1 MLRVLHLKKKC
12 RKDYKTLDTV
22 INIVKVEIPWR
33 KCNSMKKTI
42 ELLKKNNEL
51 TIIEDELDM
60 YLEIPHLAYAEVK
73 KEDGGKALLFT
84 NVVDK
89 KNNKKFDEPVFM
101 NVFGS
106 YRRCELLFGR
116 TIESVADEINK
127 LLHMKPPSGIA
138 DKISMASQLFS
149 LKNIFPTRLPG
160 KGECQEVQY
169 LNDAID
175 LYKLPVLTTWEQD
188 GGPFIT
194 MGQVYTQSLDGD
206 MVNLGMYRLQVYD
219 KNHLGMHWQ
228 IHKDSS
234 HFFDQYQ
241 KAGKKMPV
249 SIAIGGDPL
258 YTWCATAPLP
268 YGVNELLMYGLI
280 TKKPAKLVKSL
291 TTPLYIPRDVDYV
304 IEGWVDTHDLKVE
317 GPFGDHTGYYTLEE
331 PYPVMEVSAITTKK
345 KKVFLATVV
354 GKPPLEDKYMG
365 WATGKIFFPL
375 LKTTAPDLIDYHMP
389 ENAGF
394 HNLIL
399 AKMQPL
405 YKGHAKQ
412 FMHAFWGV
420 GQMSFVKH
428 AIFVDEKAP
437 SLDNYE
443 SFAMYVLNRFTP
455 KCLFITEGILDALDH
470 SSPETLV
477 GGKLGVDVTSANI
490 VAEPELINDNELLV
504 DVKALIPDT
513 VNLHQYMT
521 RTKNPIAVITINKKK
536 SAQEYFEALKPLVN
550 NLRIVVFVDALN
562 NDIFN
567 PYMLVWRVTNN
578 IDAQRDIYIHELM
591 VGIDGTN
598 KNILDGYT
606 REWPDDVICTKS
618 VINSLKERNIWDFD
632 EKLEDK
638 FQI

>member
-1 MLRVLHLKKKC
+1 MQ
-12 RKDYKTLDTV
+12 
-22 INIVKVEIPWR
+22 
-33 KCNSMKKTI
+33 KTI
-42 ELLKKNNEL
+42 NLLKKNSEL
-51 TIIEDELDM
+51 KVIDSELDI

-73 KEDGGKALLFT
+73 KRDGGKALLFT

-89 KNNKKFDEPVFM
+89 KSGTKFQESVLM

-106 YRRCELLFGR
+106 YKRCELLFGR
-116 TIESVADEINK
+116 SIESVADEITK
-127 LLHMKPPSGIA
+127 LLHMKPPASFM
-138 DKISMASQLFS
+138 DKLSMAKELFS
-149 LKNIFPTRLPG
+149 LKNIFPKRLEGEG
-160 KGECQEVQY
+160 KCQEIKY
-169 LNDAID
+169 LGKDID
-175 LYKLPVLTTWEQD
+175 LYKLPILTTWEQD

-194 MGQVYTQSLDGD
+194 MGQVYTQSLDAE

-280 TKKPAKLVKSL
+280 TKKPAQLVKSL
-291 TTPLYIPRDVDYV
+291 TTPLYIPKDVDYV
-304 IEGWVDTHDLKVE
+304 IEGWVDTDALKTE

-331 PYPVMEVSAITTKK
+331 LYPVMEVSAITMQKK
-345 KKVFLATVV
+345 RTYLATVV

-375 LKTTAPDLIDYHMP
+375 LKTTVPDLIDYHMP

-412 FMHAFWGV
+412 FMHAFWGA

-428 AIFVDEKAP
+428 AIFVDESSPK
-437 SLDNYE
+437 LDNYE
-443 SFAMYVLNRFTP
+443 SFVTYILNRFHP
-455 KCLFITEGILDALDH
+455 KSMFITEGILDALDH
-470 SSPETLV
+470 SSPESLV
-477 GGKLGVDVTSANI
+477 GGKLGIDATVSYKLD
-490 VAEPELINDNELLV
+490 EPILSNESDLLV
-504 DVKALIPDT
+504 EVKNLISDVVDLKQFMR
-513 VNLHQYMT
+513 H
-521 RTKNPIAVITINKKK
+521 TKNPITVISVKKTK
-536 SAQEYFEALKPLVN
+536 TVKESFESLDSIKDKLK
-550 NLRIVVFVDALN
+550 IVVFVDEYK
-562 NDIFN
+562 NDITN
-567 PYMLVWRVTNN
+567 PYMLIWRVTNN
-578 IDAQRDIYIHELM
+578 MDAQRDVFVNDLM

-598 KNILDGYT
+598 KTSVDGFT
-606 REWPDDVICTKS
+606 REWPDDVDCTLS
-618 VINSLKERNIWDFD
+618 VVESLKSRGIWDLD
-632 EKLEDK
+632 DSLYNK
-638 FQI
+638 FQLA

>member
-1 MLRVLHLKKKC
+1 MQ
-12 RKDYKTLDTV
+12 
-22 INIVKVEIPWR
+22 
-33 KCNSMKKTI
+33 KTI
-42 ELLKKNNEL
+42 DLLKQQNEL
-51 TIIEDELDM
+51 RIINDELDI

-73 KEDGGKALLFT
+73 KNDGGKAILFT

-89 KNNKKFDEPVFM
+89 KTGVKFEESVLM

-106 YRRCELLFGR
+106 YKRTELLFGR
-116 TIESVADEINK
+116 TVESVADEITK
-127 LLHMKPPSGIA
+127 LLHMKPPAGMME
-138 DKISMASQLFS
+138 KLSMASELFS
-149 LKNIFPTRLPG
+149 LKNVFPKKLKG
-160 KGECQEVQY
+160 EGECQEIKY
-169 LNDAID
+169 FDTDID
-175 LYKLPVLTTWEQD
+175 LAKVPVLTTWEQD

-241 KAGKKMPV
+241 KVGKKMPV
-249 SIAIGGDPL
+249 SVAIGGNPL

-280 TKKPAKLVKSL
+280 TKTPAQLVKSL

-304 IEGWVDTHDLKVE
+304 IEGWVDTQEMRTE

-331 PYPVMEVSAITTKK
+331 PYPVMEVSAITMKRERT
-345 KKVFLATVV
+345 FLATVV

-375 LKTTAPDLIDYHMP
+375 LKTTVPDLLDYHMP

-399 AKMQPL
+399 AKMQPH

-412 FMHAFWGV
+412 FMHAFWGA

-428 AIFVDEKAP
+428 AIFVDEDAP
-437 SLDNYE
+437 KLNNYE
-443 SFAMYVLNRFTP
+443 SFASYVLNRFTP
-455 KCLFITEGILDALDH
+455 KSMFITEGILDALDH

-477 GGKLGVDVTSANI
+477 GGKLGVDATAANVVEAPI
-490 VAEPELINDNELLV
+490 LLG
-504 DVKALIPDT
+504 DADLLLKVKKKIPDA
-513 VNLHQYMT
+513 VSLRQFMRH
-521 RTKNPIAVITINKKK
+521 TKNPITVISVNKAKN
-536 SAQEYFEALKPLVN
+536 ARIYFDALYSLNKHI
-550 NLRIVVFVDALN
+550 RIVVFVDDFK
-562 NDIFN
+562 NDVEN
-567 PYMLVWRVTNN
+567 SYMLIWRVTNN
-578 IDAQRDIYIHELM
+578 MDALRDVFISELM

-598 KNILDGYT
+598 KGSLDGFT
-606 REWPDDVICTKS
+606 REWPDDVDCTLS
-618 VINSLKERNIWDFD
+618 VVESLKEKSLWDLD
-632 EKLEDK
+632 DKLYNK
-638 FQI
+638 FQL

>member
-1 MLRVLHLKKKC
+1 
-12 RKDYKTLDTV
+12 
-22 INIVKVEIPWR
+22 
-33 KCNSMKKTI
+33 MKKTI
-42 ELLKKNNEL
+42 ELFKKHDEIK
-51 TIIEDELDM
+51 IIDDELDI

-73 KEDGGKALLFT
+73 KKDGGKALLFT

-89 KNNKKFDEPVFM
+89 KNNKKFEESVFM
-101 NVFGS
+101 NVFSS
-106 YRRCELLFGR
+106 YKRCELIFGR
-116 TIESVADEINK
+116 TIESVADEISG
-127 LLHMKPPSGIA
+127 LLHMKPPKGIM
-138 DKISMASQLFS
+138 DKFSMASQMFS
-149 LKNIFPTRLPG
+149 LKNIFPKKLSA
-160 KGECQEVQY
+160 KGECQEIQY
-169 LNDAID
+169 FGINID

-194 MGQVYTQSLDGD
+194 MGQVYTQSLDGE

-219 KNHLGMHWQ
+219 KNNLGMHWQ

-249 SIAIGGDPL
+249 SIAIGGNPL
-258 YTWCATAPLP
+258 YAWCATAPLP

-280 TKKPAKLVKSL
+280 TKKSVKLVKSL
-291 TTPLYIPRDVDYV
+291 TTPLYIPSDVDYV
-304 IEGWVDTHDLKVE
+304 IEGWVDTHNLKME

-331 PYPVMEVSAITTKK
+331 FYPVMEVSCITTKK
-345 KKVFLATVV
+345 EKVFLATVV

-375 LKTTAPDLIDYHMP
+375 LKTTMPDLIDYHMP

-399 AKMQPL
+399 AKMQTL

-412 FMHAFWGV
+412 FMHAFWGI

-437 SLDNYE
+437 NLDNYK
-443 SFAMYVLNRFTP
+443 SFSMYALNRFTP
-455 KCLFITEGILDALDH
+455 KCMFITEGILDALDH

-477 GGKLGVDVTSANI
+477 GGKLGIDLTSAHSVESPQLLND
-490 VAEPELINDNELLV
+490 EELFFKVKELL
-504 DVKALIPDT
+504 PDA
-513 VNLHQYMT
+513 VHLHQYM
-521 RTKNPIAVITINKKK
+521 RITKNPITVISLKK
-536 SAQEYFEALKPLVN
+536 SKPVKEYFQILKPLN
-550 NLRIVVFVDALN
+550 KNIRILVFVDEEK

-578 IDAQRDIYIHELM
+578 IDAQRDIFISELM

-598 KNILDGYT
+598 KNKLDNYD
-606 REWPDDVICTKS
+606 RQWPDDVECTLS
-618 VINSLKERNIWDFD
+618 VVNSLKERKIWD
-632 EKLEDK
+632 LEDK
-638 FQI
+638 IYNKFQLS

>member
-1 MLRVLHLKKKC
+1 MQ
-12 RKDYKTLDTV
+12 
-22 INIVKVEIPWR
+22 N
-33 KCNSMKKTI
+33 TI
-42 ELLKKNNEL
+42 ALLKKNNEL
-51 TIIEDELDM
+51 RVIEDSLDIF
-60 YLEIPHLAYAEVK
+60 LEIPHLAYAEVK

-84 NVVDK
+84 NVIDTS
-89 KNNKKFDEPVFM
+89 KNKVFDEPVLM

-116 TIESVADEINK
+116 TIESVADEITK
-127 LLHMKPPSGIA
+127 LLHMKPPAGFM
-138 DKISMASQLFS
+138 DKVSMAKDLFA
-149 LKNIFPTRLPG
+149 LKNIFPKHLSQE
-160 KGECQEVQY
+160 GECQEIKY
-169 LNDAID
+169 FNDDVD

-194 MGQVYTQSLDGD
+194 MGQVYTQSLDGE

-280 TKKPAKLVKSL
+280 TKKPAQLVKSL

-304 IEGWVDTHDLKVE
+304 IEGWVDTDKMRIE

-331 PYPVMEVSAITTKK
+331 QYPLLEVSAISMKK
-345 KKVFLATVV
+345 ERTYLATVV

-375 LKTTAPDLIDYHMP
+375 LKTTVPDLLDYHMP

-412 FMHAFWGV
+412 FMHAFWGA

-428 AIFVDEKAP
+428 AIFVDESAP
-437 SLDNYE
+437 SLENYE
-443 SFAMYVLNRFTP
+443 SFTAFVLNRFTP
-455 KCLFITEGILDALDH
+455 KSLFITEGILDALDH
-470 SSPETLV
+470 SSDETLV
-477 GGKLGVDVTSANI
+477 GGKLGLDATTTPKI
-490 VAEPELINDNELLV
+490 EEPKLLGNVELLEKMKKYV
-504 DVKALIPDT
+504 PEIVY
-513 VNLHQYMT
+513 VQQYM
-521 RTKNPIAVITINKKK
+521 RHTKNPITVISVNKEK
-536 SAQEYFEALKPLVN
+536 SMKECFTLLAPLYEY
-550 NLRIVVFVDALN
+550 LRVVVFVDN
-562 NDIFN
+562 VKNDVHN
-567 PYMLVWRVTNN
+567 PYMLIWRVTNN
-578 IDAQRDIYIHELM
+578 MDAQRDVFISNNT
-591 VGIDGTN
+591 VGVDGTN
-598 KNILDGYT
+598 KSSIDGFT
-606 REWPDDVICTKS
+606 REWPDDVDCTLS
-618 VINSLKERNIWDFD
+618 VVDSLKSCGLWDLDEERF
-632 EKLEDK
+632 DK
-638 FQI
+638 FQLV

>member
-1 MLRVLHLKKKC
+1 
-12 RKDYKTLDTV
+12 
-22 INIVKVEIPWR
+22 
-33 KCNSMKKTI
+33 MKKTI
-42 ELLKKNNEL
+42 KLLEKHDELRV
-51 TIIEDELDM
+51 IEDELDI

-73 KEDGGKALLFT
+73 KQDGGKAILFT
-84 NVVDK
+84 NVIEAK
-89 KNNKKFDEPVFM
+89 TGKKFSEPVLM

-106 YRRCELLFGR
+106 YKRCELLFGR
-116 TIESVADEINK
+116 TIESVADEITN
-127 LLHMKPPSGIA
+127 LLHMKPPASFMG
-138 DKISMASQLFS
+138 KVNMAKDLFA
-149 LKNIFPTRLPG
+149 LKNIFPKKL
-160 KGECQEVQY
+160 KGEGACQAIQFFE
-169 LNDAID
+169 DEID
-175 LYKLPVLTTWEQD
+175 LTSLPVLTTWEQD

-194 MGQVYTQSLDGD
+194 MGQVYTQSLDGE

-249 SIAIGGDPL
+249 TVAIGGNPL

-280 TKKPAKLVKSL
+280 TKEPAQLVKSL
-291 TTPLYIPRDVDYV
+291 TNDLYIPKDVDYV
-304 IEGWVDTHDLKVE
+304 IEGWVDTDTLKIE

-331 PYPVMEVSAITTKK
+331 PYPVMEVSAISRKK
-345 KKVFLATVV
+345 EPVFLATVV

-375 LKTTAPDLIDYHMP
+375 LKTTVPDLLDYHMP

-412 FMHAFWGV
+412 FMHAFWGA

-428 AIFVDEKAP
+428 AIFVDENAP
-437 SLDNYE
+437 KLENYE
-443 SFAMYVLNRFTP
+443 AFATYILNRFTP
-455 KCLFITEGILDALDH
+455 KSMFITEGILDALDH
-470 SSPETLV
+470 SSDETLV
-477 GGKLGVDVTSANI
+477 GGKLGIDATAAYSVEAPNLLGD
-490 VAEPELINDNELLV
+490 EELLHK
-504 DVKALIPDT
+504 VKELIPDA
-513 VNLHQYMT
+513 VNLHQFM
-521 RTKNPIAVITINKKK
+521 RRAKNPVTVITVKK
-536 SAQEYFEALKPLVN
+536 SKNAREYFEALISLSPN
-550 NLRIVVFVDALN
+550 IRIVVFVDEKA
-562 NDIFN
+562 NDVLN

-578 IDAQRDIYIHELM
+578 MDAQRDIFISGLM

-598 KNILDGYT
+598 KSQVDGFT
-606 REWPDDVICTKS
+606 REWPDDVDCTPSIVKRLKAKS
-618 VINSLKERNIWDFD
+618 LWDLD
-632 EKLEDK
+632 ETLITKYQL
-638 FQI
+638 

>member
-1 MLRVLHLKKKC
+1 MQ
-12 RKDYKTLDTV
+12 
-22 INIVKVEIPWR
+22 
-33 KCNSMKKTI
+33 KTI
-42 ELLKKNNEL
+42 KLLQKNDEL
-51 TIIEDELDM
+51 TIIDTELDI

-73 KEDGGKALLFT
+73 KEEGGKALLFT
-84 NVVDK
+84 KVVDK
-89 KNNKKFDEPVFM
+89 KNGKKFEEPVMM
-101 NVFGS
+101 NLFGS

-116 TIESVADEINK
+116 TIESVADEITK
-127 LLHMKPPSGIA
+127 LLHMKPPVGFKE
-138 DKISMASQLFS
+138 KISMASELFS
-149 LKNIFPTRLPG
+149 LKNIFPKRLKG
-160 KGECQEVQY
+160 EGECQQIKY
-169 LNDAID
+169 LKDEID

-194 MGQVYTQSLDGD
+194 MGQVYTQSLDGE

-249 SIAIGGDPL
+249 SIAVGGDPL

-280 TKKPAKLVKSL
+280 TKKPAQLVKSL
-291 TTPLYIPRDVDYV
+291 TTPLYIPKDVDYV
-304 IEGWVDTHDLKVE
+304 IEGWVDPDNLKIE

-331 PYPVMEVSAITTKK
+331 PYPVMEVSAITMKQKRT
-345 KKVFLATVV
+345 FLATVV

-365 WATGKIFFPL
+365 WVTGKIFFPL
-375 LKTTAPDLIDYHMP
+375 LKTTAPDLLDYHMP

-412 FMHAFWGV
+412 FMHAFWGA

-437 SLDNYE
+437 KLENYE
-443 SFAMYVLNRFTP
+443 AFATYVLNRFTP
-455 KCLFITEGILDALDH
+455 KSMFITEGILDALDH

-477 GGKLGVDVTSANI
+477 GGKLGIDATGANS
-490 VAEPELINDNELLV
+490 VEAPQLLGDAELLSR
-504 DVKALIPDT
+504 VKELIPD
-513 VNLHQYMT
+513 VVDLHQFMQ
-521 RTKNPIAVITINKKK
+521 RTNNPVTVISVEKKRNVK
-536 SAQEYFEALKPLVN
+536 EYFDDLLV
-550 NLRIVVFVDALN
+550 LSTHVRVVVFVDAEK
-562 NDIFN
+562 NDIRN
-567 PYMLVWRVTNN
+567 SYMLIWRVTNN
-578 IDAQRDIYIHELM
+578 MDALRDVYTSGLM

-598 KNILDGYT
+598 KNSLDNFT
-606 REWPDDVICTKS
+606 REWPDDVECTQS
-618 VINSLKERNIWDFD
+618 VVAKLKEKGVWSLD
-632 EKLEDK
+632 EKLSGK
-638 FQI
+638 FQL

>member
-1 MLRVLHLKKKC
+1 
-12 RKDYKTLDTV
+12 
-22 INIVKVEIPWR
+22 
-33 KCNSMKKTI
+33 MKKTI

-51 TIIEDELDM
+51 TVIDDELDI
-60 YLEIPHLAYAEVK
+60 YLEIPHIAYAEVK
-73 KEDGGKALLFT
+73 KKDGGKALLFT

-89 KNNKKFDEPVFM
+89 KSGTKFDEPIFM

-106 YRRCELLFGR
+106 YKRCEILFGR
-116 TIESVADEINK
+116 TIESIADEITS
-127 LLHMKPPSGIA
+127 LLHMKPPSEFM

-149 LKNIFPTRLPG
+149 MKNIFPKRLKG
-160 KGECQEVQY
+160 EGECQKVKY
-169 LNDAID
+169 LNDDID

-194 MGQVYTQSLDGD
+194 MGQVYTQSLDGE

-249 SIAIGGDPL
+249 SIAIGGNPL

-280 TKKPAKLVKSL
+280 TKTPAKLVKSL
-291 TTPLYIPRDVDYV
+291 TTPLYIPKDVDYV
-304 IEGWVDTHDLKVE
+304 IEGWVDTEELKIE

-345 KKVFLATVV
+345 DKVFLATVV

-375 LKTTAPDLIDYHMP
+375 LKTTVPDLIDYHMP
-389 ENAGF
+389 ENSGF

-399 AKMQPL
+399 AKIKTL

-412 FMHAFWGV
+412 SMHAFWGV

-428 AIFVDEKAP
+428 AIFLDENAP
-437 SLDNYE
+437 ELE
-443 SFAMYVLNRFTP
+443 SYTTLTSYILNRFTT
-455 KCLFITEGILDALDH
+455 KSLFITEGILDALDH
-470 SSPETLV
+470 SSPESLV
-477 GGKLGVDVTSANI
+477 GGKLGIDVTEDKNPTAPK
-490 VAEPELINDNELLV
+490 VLDDTELLKKIKV
-504 DVKALIPDT
+504 LVPDV
-513 VNLHQYMT
+513 VNLYQYMIN
-521 RTKNPIAVITINKKK
+521 TKNPITVISVNKTK
-536 SAQEYFEALKPLVN
+536 SVKNYFKALESLKEN
-550 NLRIVVFVDALN
+550 IKIVVFVDDAK
-562 NDIFN
+562 NDIHN
-567 PYMLVWRVTNN
+567 SYMLVWRVTNN
-578 IDAQRDIYIHELM
+578 IDSQRDIFIDDNM
-591 VGIDGTN
+591 IGIDGTM
-598 KNILDGYT
+598 I
-606 REWPDDVICTKS
+606 I
-618 VINSLKERNIWDFD
+618 
-632 EKLEDK
+632 
-638 FQI
+638 